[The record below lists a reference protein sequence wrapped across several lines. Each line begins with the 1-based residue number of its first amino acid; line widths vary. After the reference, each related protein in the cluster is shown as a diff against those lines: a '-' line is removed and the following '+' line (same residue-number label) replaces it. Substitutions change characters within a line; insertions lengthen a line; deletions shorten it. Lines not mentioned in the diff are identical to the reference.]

1 MNDHPCPKL
10 AKKLAKILG
19 EIGKVE
25 KSGVNQHFKYGY
37 LTENDLVYAVRG
49 RLAEAQIFVFTSIE
63 KQDILVVGEGDN
75 KTALTSVVSRHTF
88 VDGESGE
95 SFSVLSQGQGM
106 DNGDKGAYKAATGA
120 MKYFLYKC
128 FMIPTG
134 DDPEADDATD
144 KRAAGGRGQDWKPS
158 ETARPAAAPV
168 IVPRTTS
175 TVDERAQFE
184 NGKWEKV
191 KIHFGTQY
199 KGKALG
205 ELDHAQLTAWL
216 KWEPKPY
223 NNKPI
228 SDDDRLLRTALDV
241 AGVETGKTGGRD

>member
-1 MNDHPCPKL
+1 MSDTPCPKL

-19 EIGKVE
+19 DVGKVE
-25 KSGVNQHFKYGY
+25 KTGVNKHFQYGY

-49 RLAEAQIFVFTSIE
+49 RLAEANIFVFTSIE
-63 KQDILVVGEGDN
+63 KQEILVVGEGDS
-75 KTALTSVVSRHTF
+75 KTALTSVTSKHTF

-144 KRAAGGRGQDWKPS
+144 KRSERGAGDRAPADH
-158 ETARPAAAPV
+158 RPAAGP
-168 IVPRTTS
+168 ISVPRSTS
-175 TVDERAQFE
+175 TVQEREQFE
-184 NGKWEKV
+184 NNKWEKV
-191 KIHFGTQY
+191 KIHFGTTY
-199 KGKALG
+199 KGKTLG
-205 ELDHAQLTAWL
+205 ELDAPQLKGWI

-223 NNKPI
+223 NGRI
-228 SDDDRLLRTALDV
+228 SEDDRLLRVALDV
-241 AGVETGKTGGRD
+241 AAVETGQAGGRD